1 MRWKILFASL
11 LLACAAVAGG
21 AGWYKWRSAQTRK
34 ELAEQL
40 LLCKNQIR
48 MEEHGQAQA
57 NLERILT
64 EHPKVEG
71 ADAIWA
77 TLAGS
82 YEKTGDAEKAARCWE
97 KIRADFPGSPHASQA
112 LAALAHRHFGRGEFE
127 EAERLWDILLK
138 NFQGSDAVDDALFG
152 KARLAYEREG
162 ALATRD
168 ALLKVHEA
176 YPDSNRRGEIEE
188 MLGKVN
194 LELLYSSA
202 LLEEEG
208 DQIYAIRRGD
218 TLESIGRQFKVSPE
232 LLSRI
237 NHVSDERSLTL
248 DRRLKI
254 PSVEFSV
261 IIDKSDNTLVLQ
273 NRGKFFKRYRVRTG
287 SADWRTPL
295 GDFHIIRKVK
305 DPSWNNPEDHRAYG
319 PGDPGNELGTRWMAF
334 EGNMLGIHGT
344 TKPET
349 IGTYVSK
356 GCVGMLTEDVEELYD
371 LVPLHTPVKITGKM
385 QVHGKEKS

>member
-1 MRWKILFASL
+1 MRWKILFAFL
-11 LLACAAVAGG
+11 LLACIAVAGG
-21 AGWYKWRSAQTRK
+21 AGWYKWQTVQIRK

-48 MEEHGQAQA
+48 MEEHARAQA
-57 NLERILT
+57 NLERILA
-64 EHPKVEG
+64 EHPNVQG

-77 TLAGS
+77 TLAAS
-82 YEKTGDAEKAARCWE
+82 YEKTGDADKAVGCWE
-97 KIRADFPGSPHASQA
+97 KIRTDFPGSPHVDEA
-112 LAALAHRHFGRGEFE
+112 LAALAHRHFDHEEFG

-138 NFQGSDAVDDALFG
+138 NFQDSDAVDDALFG
-152 KARLAYEREG
+152 KARLTYEREG
-162 ALATRD
+162 ALAARA
-168 ALLKVHEA
+168 ALLRLHEA
-176 YPDSNRRGEIEE
+176 HPDSNRRAEVEE

-218 TLESIGRQFKVSPE
+218 TLESIGRQFGVSPD
-232 LLSRI
+232 LLARI
-237 NHVSDERSLTL
+237 NHIPDERSLTVG
-248 DRRLKI
+248 RRLKV
-254 PSVEFSV
+254 PSVEFS
-261 IIDKSDNTLVLQ
+261 ITIDKSDNTLLLQ
-273 NRGKFFKRYRVRTG
+273 NRGRFFKRYRVRTG
-287 SADWRTPL
+287 SADWRTPR

-305 DPSWNNPEDHRAYG
+305 DPSWNNPEDHRTYG

-344 TKPET
+344 IQPET

-356 GCVGMLTEDVEELYD
+356 GCIGMLTEDVEELYD
-371 LVPLHTPVKITGKM
+371 LAPLRTPVKITGKM
-385 QVHGKEKS
+385 QVHDKEKI